1 MFSRTNR
8 ARILPLA
15 IALSLGIATAGCV
28 GGLTSTRTEGYVL
41 SESAL
46 RQIRPGQS
54 EDLVI
59 AVLGS
64 PQTRG
69 NFGNE
74 SAFYYISTKV
84 NKTQFGLRMVQER
97 TVLAIYF
104 DENRRVKDTAQYGL
118 QDGRVVTLTTRRT
131 PSFGEDKTFI
141 DSILSSF

>member
-1 MFSRTNR
+1 MFSRMNR

-15 IALSLGIATAGCV
+15 VALTLGAAVSGCV
-28 GGLTSTRTEGYVL
+28 GGFSSTRTEGYVL

-46 RQIRPGQS
+46 KQIRPGQS

-84 NKTQFGLRMVQER
+84 NQTAFGLRSIEER

-104 DENRRVKDTAQYGL
+104 DEDRRVKDTARYGL
-118 QDGRVVTLTTRRT
+118 EDGRVVTLATRRT

>member
-1 MFSRTNR
+1 MFSRMNR

-15 IALSLGIATAGCV
+15 IALTLGTAVSGCV
-28 GGLTSTRTEGYVL
+28 GGFSSTRTEGYVL

-46 RQIRPGQS
+46 KQIRPGQS

-84 NKTQFGLRMVQER
+84 TQTAFGLRSIQER

-104 DENRRVKDTAQYGL
+104 DEDRRVKDTARYGL
-118 QDGRVVTLTTRRT
+118 EDGRVVTLTTRRT